1 MTIIQ
6 LEEMTASLEFEREE
20 FLKIRFHRWRE
31 IVESTKDPR
40 VLKISICSE
49 GRVNKQTKKYV
60 PIFEHAPAKL

>member
-20 FLKIRFHRWRE
+20 FLKIRFHGWRE

-40 VLKISICSE
+40 VLK
-49 GRVNKQTKKYV
+49 KYV